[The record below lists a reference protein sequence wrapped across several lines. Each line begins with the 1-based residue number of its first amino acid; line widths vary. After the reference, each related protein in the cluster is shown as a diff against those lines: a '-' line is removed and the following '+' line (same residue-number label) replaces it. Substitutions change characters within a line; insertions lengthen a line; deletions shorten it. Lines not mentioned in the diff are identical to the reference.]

1 METSNE
7 IVNRFKALIKKKRE
21 AEELKKK
28 EAIEKIRKLLEERRN
43 PNNK

>member
-28 EAIEKIRKLLEERRN
+28 EAIERLRKMLES
-43 PNNK
+43 KKTS